1 MNEIIEGNYKI
12 LGKVSKI
19 VRDEKDEI
27 NLLRNT
33 SFSLIQ
39 KSMLDTMFSGLSSL
53 EKDGLNTPEISTNIQ
68 GPALMV
74 IPIAIFL

>member
-1 MNEIIEGNYKI
+1 MKKLRHG
-12 LGKVSKI
+12 
-19 VRDEKDEI
+19 EKDEI

-39 KSMLDTMFSGLSSL
+39 KSMLDTMFSSLSSL
-53 EKDGLNTPEISTNIQ
+53 EKDGLNTPEISTNIEE
-68 GPALMV
+68 PALMI